1 MNRKIL
7 VLLCTGLFSLSS
19 VGAESKT
26 EELKQALPTS
36 VEGNGLAKSNNVSK
50 DNVPQNKVSENNV
63 SQNKVP
69 EKPVAL
75 SVAELKKKVIKLNR
89 DLFILEE
96 DLLFPANTQFV
107 VYLSLDTGKFFKP
120 DSVILKVNDEVVAA
134 HLYTTRQMKALSR
147 GGMQRLHMGNLKS
160 GAHEITAIV
169 QGLGTDGREYKRAA
183 SLAFEKG
190 SDISSLEIK
199 ISDQSSNYQPN
210 VEIIEWN

>member
-36 VEGNGLAKSNNVSK
+36 VEGNDLAQKNN
-50 DNVPQNKVSENNV
+50 VSENN
-63 SQNKVP
+63 VP

-120 DSVILKVNDEVVAA
+120 DSVTLKVNDEVVAA
-134 HLYTTRQMKALSR
+134 HLYTARQMKALRR

-160 GAHEITAIV
+160 GAHEITAMV

-210 VEIIEWN
+210 VDIIEWN